1 MVYGELRKNV
11 INNIYEQYR
20 KGVSSTKI
28 ITKWAWCWVPPIHWM
43 ELVSCTDYGAVL
55 KTNIDTRNFYTIFL
69 REFRHFI
76 SYS

>member
-28 ITKWAWCWVPPIHWM
+28 ITAKMGVVLGATHSLM
-43 ELVSCTDYGAVL
+43 ELVGCTDYGGAVL
-55 KTNIDTRNFYTIFL
+55 KEKNTHTK
-69 REFRHFI
+69 
-76 SYS
+76 S